1 MTSSLRFAVL
11 ALGVALILTAS
22 SFIDPATDAGAARAA
37 GRAGIQEGGP
47 PPVEGDTI
55 TTDSGLK
62 YIVIIAGDG
71 RRAERYR
78 PVRVHY
84 TGWLEDG
91 TLFDSSLLAGEPAE
105 FELGAGR
112 VIRAWDE
119 AVNMMRVGDKWRL
132 IVPPELGYGSRG
144 YPGVIPSDA
153 TLIFDIVLI
162 AVR

>member
-1 MTSSLRFAVL
+1 MTSTLRFAAPVTAL
-11 ALGVALILTAS
+11 ALIFTAG
-22 SFIDPATDAGAARAA
+22 SFIERAA
-37 GRAGIQEGGP
+37 DDGFDRQAGGP

-62 YIVIIAGDG
+62 YIVIISGDG

-84 TGWLEDG
+84 NGWLEDG

-105 FELGAGR
+105 FELGAGQ
-112 VIRAWDE
+112 VIPAWDE
-119 AVNMMRVGDKWRL
+119 GVNLMRVGDKWRF

-144 YPGVIPSDA
+144 YPDVIPPDA
-153 TLIFDIVLI
+153 TLIFDISLI

>member
-1 MTSSLRFAVL
+1 MTSRLRL
-11 ALGVALILTAS
+11 AAPAAALALILTAGS
-22 SFIDPATDAGAARAA
+22 LSERPADAGIVA
-37 GRAGIQEGGP
+37 GAGHATLQEGGP
-47 PPVEGDTI
+47 PPVVGDTI

-62 YIVIIAGDG
+62 YIVIISGDG

-91 TLFDSSLLAGEPAE
+91 TLFDSSVLAGEPAE
-105 FELGAGR
+105 FELGAGQ
-112 VIRAWDE
+112 VIPAWDE
-119 AVNMMRVGDKWRL
+119 GVNLMRVGDKWRF

-144 YPGVIPSDA
+144 YPGVIPPDA
-153 TLIFDIVLI
+153 TLIFDIALL